1 MSSVGYWG
9 RLPWHAC
16 RLDGRGSACGRSLR
30 NLMKVWAL
38 QIVVGGYL
46 APGLPVRSCRSDR
59 HLTGYLTIPGL
70 HSLWRFSHHFHRRS
84 LQPTRTVLI
93 RRSHRP
99 VARDARKTASWTSR
113 RPLSLAQ
120 PLPGTHARIEPHSSN
135 PAMWNCTSFTALSM
149 TSPSSAQ

>member
-59 HLTGYLTIPGL
+59 HLTGYLTIPVYTPSGA
-70 HSLWRFSHHFHRRS
+70 F
-84 LQPTRTVLI
+84 LI
-93 RRSHRP
+93 
-99 VARDARKTASWTSR
+99 T
-113 RPLSLAQ
+113 
-120 PLPGTHARIEPHSSN
+120 
-135 PAMWNCTSFTALSM
+135 FTAAAY
-149 TSPSSAQ
+149 SPRGLY